1 MNFIFLI
8 IIFTNKI
15 QLPDCKPTEKDT
27 ANGFLVSCLL
37 SYRENITQDQCRIFL
52 KNIAA
57 LVFSDYRLVNHF
69 QEDCSNDIDKFKCGR
84 LEKNSETPTQQ
95 GKTIEC
101 LSQKFEDLEKDCR
114 KQIIRV
120 TELQSEDFHLDRV
133 LYFACRDDR
142 EHFCDNIKSGNG
154 KVYKC
159 LMKNKFSPE
168 MSKQC
173 QEQLTR
179 RQKIV
184 VQNIDADRTLIRACR
199 KDILQN
205 ECRKELRGNAGM
217 NGNDI
222 QLASLMLCLERA
234 VKDGSGLEPECRAEL
249 MENRKMLMTDYQL
262 NPNIVKLCKDEI
274 SNHCNGGIERGGK
287 TLHCLLNKA
296 AKSKI
301 KIANL
306 TPGNKIAFSDAC
318 FAEVCL
324 KVFKNS
330 TI

>member
-1 MNFIFLI
+1 MLKIDMKVAKKWNLIMKEYQKVFPQRQEKQLKINFLSPKSMPK
-8 IIFTNKI
+8 NWKKNW
-15 QLPDCKPTEKDT
+15 QSKPSSKKSLFEK
-27 ANGFLVSCLL
+27 
-37 SYRENITQDQCRIFL
+37 E
-52 KNIAA
+52 
-57 LVFSDYRLVNHF
+57 
-69 QEDCSNDIDKFKCGR
+69 
-84 LEKNSETPTQQ
+84 
-95 GKTIEC
+95 
-101 LSQKFEDLEKDCR
+101 
-114 KQIIRV
+114 
-120 TELQSEDFHLDRV
+120 
-133 LYFACRDDR
+133 
-142 EHFCDNIKSGNG
+142 IKL
-154 KVYKC
+154 C

-217 NGNDI
+217 SGNDI

-274 SNHCNGGIERGGK
+274 ANHCNGGIERGGK

-324 KVFKNS
+324 KMFKNS
-330 TI
+330 TIKF